1 MKHQPELTEEILRL
15 SPVLKDSP
23 FKQWSF
29 EMLAAFGHVEDMHM
43 ASLEQLLYLAEK
55 GRMKITFK
63 FREDPSDKIREG
75 GNIAFTKSGFQD
87 LIEGSIDKGG
97 VSRVWICGPPGMNIM
112 VSKSLR

>member
-1 MKHQPELTEEILRL
+1 M
-15 SPVLKDSP
+15 
-23 FKQWSF
+23 
-29 EMLAAFGHVEDMHM
+29 HVIT
-43 ASLEQLLYLAEK
+43 LEQLLYLAQV
-55 GRMKITFK
+55 GRLKIIFK
-63 FREDPSDKIREG
+63 FREDPLENIREG

>member
-1 MKHQPELTEEILRL
+1 M
-15 SPVLKDSP
+15 
-23 FKQWSF
+23 
-29 EMLAAFGHVEDMHM
+29 HVIT
-43 ASLEQLLYLAEK
+43 LEQLLYLAQV
-55 GRMKITFK
+55 GRLKITFK